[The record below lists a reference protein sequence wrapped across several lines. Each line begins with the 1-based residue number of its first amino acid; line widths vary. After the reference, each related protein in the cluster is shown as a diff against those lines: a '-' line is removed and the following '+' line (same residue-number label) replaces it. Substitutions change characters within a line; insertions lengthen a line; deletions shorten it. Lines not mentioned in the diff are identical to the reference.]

1 MPGNKT
7 QLQAQL
13 QVIFEDTTGKTSAVK
28 AQEMADVIDTYVG
41 TVKVA
46 FPIPVTVAVPA
57 GTGGTT
63 AIGNLQ

>member
-1 MPGNKT
+1 MPGNKAQLKT
-7 QLQAQL
+7 QLQA
-13 QVIFEDTTGKTSAVK
+13 IFEDLSEKTAAVK
-28 AQEMADVIDTYVG
+28 AQEMADAVDAYIN

-63 AIGNLQ
+63 GIGNLQ